1 MNVEELIQKKKIPY
15 RLQGADIVVGCLNP
29 EHDDSNPSM
38 RIDKITG
45 IFHCFACGFKGNVFK
60 HYDQP
65 VSFLDQKRVVLKI
78 VLLLSVD
85 QEYTDG
91 FNINKFKQREQ
102 PNRIGL
108 KDSDLGVLVLEL
120 GH

>member
-45 IFHCFACGFKGNVFK
+45 IFHCFSCGFIF
-60 HYDQP
+60 H
-65 VSFLDQKRVVLKI
+65 
-78 VLLLSVD
+78 
-85 QEYTDG
+85 
-91 FNINKFKQREQ
+91 
-102 PNRIGL
+102 
-108 KDSDLGVLVLEL
+108 LGPISIII
-120 GH
+120 

>member
-15 RLQGADIVVGCLNP
+15 RLQGADIVVACLNP

-45 IFHCFACGFKGNVFK
+45 IFHCFSCGFKGNVFK

-65 VSFLDQKRVVLKI
+65 VSFLDQKRVGMKKKI
-78 VLLLSVD
+78 EDYS
-85 QEYTDG
+85 YCNKPKKACIYNT
-91 FNINKFKQREQ
+91 NISFK
-102 PNRIGL
+102 
-108 KDSDLGVLVLEL
+108 
-120 GH
+120 